1 VANVSS
7 ESKPVTEGDTA
18 GALNTSGKLTVGDLD
33 AGQNHVVAQ
42 TVEGTYG
49 TIAVAEDGS
58 WTFTS
63 NGAHNELT
71 QGQAVSQSLDVSSAD
86 GSAAGTIT
94 VNITGSNDAPVLS
107 VSTQS
112 TVVQQGQ
119 ANAVDVFTA
128 SSTDADASHTVTYS
142 LGAGAV
148 ATEGNTTY
156 FEISP
161 TTGHITLTHAGAAA
175 IAADPTGNWSVEV
188 IATDDK
194 NAIDTKTVNIEVQQA
209 VHSDGTTA
217 TLPGS
222 VSSWNF
228 QPAFTTADDGVTAVP
243 DGFIL
248 TRTASTDVSVKI
260 PEGVQSV
267 TFDNATV
274 GL

>member
-1 VANVSS
+1 VNGTNDLATVTSEIKPVSEGDTAGALNTSGKLTVGDLDAGQNHVVAQTVDGAYGTIAVAEDGTWTFTSNGAHNELTQGQAVSQSLVVSSADGSAKGTITVNITGTQDVASVSS

-49 TIAVAEDGS
+49 TIAVAEDGT

-112 TVVQQGQ
+112 TVVQQG
-119 ANAVDVFTA
+119 
-128 SSTDADASHTVTYS
+128 
-142 LGAGAV
+142 
-148 ATEGNTTY
+148 
-156 FEISP
+156 
-161 TTGHITLTHAGAAA
+161 
-175 IAADPTGNWSVEV
+175 
-188 IATDDK
+188 
-194 NAIDTKTVNIEVQQA
+194 
-209 VHSDGTTA
+209 
-217 TLPGS
+217 
-222 VSSWNF
+222 
-228 QPAFTTADDGVTAVP
+228 
-243 DGFIL
+243 
-248 TRTASTDVSVKI
+248 
-260 PEGVQSV
+260 
-267 TFDNATV
+267 
-274 GL
+274 